1 MSAGTSELFCL
12 ICFLVCSCTAQ
23 KIITAALGQ
32 DVILPCEAPQKNIFI
47 LLTPVKWN
55 RPGLEPEYVFFNQ
68 GKHLDP
74 EKQHPSY
81 KNRVDLQDK
90 EMKDGDFSLVLKD
103 VTMEDNGTYECWVFQ
118 RETNDWKTWSWKI
131 ETTINLE
138 VVEPGDKDGGDK
150 DGNIIRS
157 VLAVILVALA
167 SVGLLVCRTLD
178 DP

>member
-1 MSAGTSELFCL
+1 VFLLFN
-12 ICFLVCSCTAQ
+12 IIAWCFSQ

-32 DVILPCEAPQKNIFI
+32 DVILPCKAPQKNIFI

-55 RPGLEPEYVFFNQ
+55 RPGLEPEY
-68 GKHLDP
+68 
-74 EKQHPSY
+74 KQHPSY

-138 VVEPGDKDGGDK
+138 VLQFKAGGVQHAARGPK
-150 DGNIIRS
+150 PAVQRVQSGPK
-157 VLAVILVALA
+157 VLKMTE
-167 SVGLLVCRTLD
+167 RT
-178 DP
+178 